1 MQLEVELA
9 ARKKTK
15 IDAPTEEEQHGFVEG
30 AKEIE
35 EVRIPEFMDQ
45 TRLPYAWSVIRERA
59 LVDSRDGLKPVQRR
73 ILWTLYEDKVLPSRE
88 FMKVARLA
96 GNVLRYHP
104 HGNTS
109 VEDAL
114 VRMAQPYSLR
124 VPLIWGKGSFGAHP
138 GDEAAASRYIEA
150 KLNKEAVELLD
161 EIPSGSVKMIP
172 NFDDTLKEPEVLPV
186 RWPVGVINGSQGIAV
201 GYAANMP
208 QHNPTE
214 TLKACKLLLRKPN
227 ASLEE
232 VMQVMP
238 GPDFWTG
245 GQVIGIDGVQE
256 YFRTGKGT
264 FTVRAKY
271 KQEQQT
277 RGKVRFTFYELPPN
291 VSCESIVQKVR
302 NLIKTDAKF
311 KEGIARVDD
320 LTGRVNDNDVRLLI
334 ETKAGSNSQEILAM
348 LFKKTE
354 LQSTF
359 SVNNT
364 VVSGGFPKTMGIRE
378 LLLEF
383 LELRKQCVLT
393 RSQNY
398 KEKKL
403 ARIHQIDGLL
413 AILLDVDKAIAII
426 RKSDSQED
434 ARVKLM
440 KAFKIDEGQANYVL
454 DMQLRKLTRQD
465 SDALKAEDQQLKE
478 DIDALDKILTDEKE
492 LRKVINA
499 ELDKEIKI
507 IGRPRLM
514 EITGLTDEEA
524 KNNEKQMLADIRREG
539 NDTQTFMYVTTD
551 GRLFK
556 TPNKMTTIS
565 DWRSDPSMKP
575 VEPFVSSFK
584 TTTQARLGIVGTDGR
599 EYAVSASFLRN
610 GEDTT
615 MSKMANLTKGV
626 KPVTILPDDDRQVL
640 VASADG
646 MIRKMNLSTN
656 GKWDGNRPFV
666 KLADGDRL
674 VSVIDLSN
682 TIKNSTVLIITQLG
696 KVIRFNLDDVSPV
709 SLGSQ
714 LIKGMNLKKDDKVA
728 AVVVARPD
736 AESLVTMSRSTIK
749 VTPLSDITVSNR
761 GGAGVMLHPL
771 DKLNGV
777 VSDRIETAAVDG
789 VLMSAKNKVVG
800 LPDATPR
807 AAKPTVNMNIG
818 AKLASL

>member
-227 ASLEE
+227 ASIEE

-478 DIDALDKILTDEKE
+478 DIDDLDKILTDEKE

-556 TPNKMTTIS
+556 TPNRMTTVS
-565 DWRSDPSMKP
+565 DWRSDPSMTP

-615 MSKMANLTKGV
+615 MSKMASLPKGV
-626 KPVTILPDDDRQVL
+626 KPVTVLPDDDRQVL

-646 MIRKMNLSTN
+646 MIRKMNLNTN

-682 TIKNSTVLIITQLG
+682 VIKNSTVLIITQLG
-696 KVIRFNLDDVSPV
+696 KVIRLNLDDVSPV

-749 VTPLSDITVSNR
+749 VTPLSDITVNNR

-777 VSDRIETAAVDG
+777 VSDRIEAAAVDG

-818 AKLASL
+818 SRLASL

>member
-227 ASLEE
+227 ASIEE

-364 VVSGGFPKTMGIRE
+364 VVSGGFPKMMGIRE

-478 DIDALDKILTDEKE
+478 DIDDLDKILTDEKE

-556 TPNKMTTIS
+556 TPNRMTTVS
-565 DWRSDPSMKP
+565 DWRSDPSMTP

-615 MSKMANLTKGV
+615 MSKMASLPKGV
-626 KPVTILPDDDRQVL
+626 KPVTVLPDDDRQVL

-646 MIRKMNLSTN
+646 MIRKMNLNTN

-682 TIKNSTVLIITQLG
+682 VIKNSTVLIITQLG
-696 KVIRFNLDDVSPV
+696 KVIRLNLDDVSPV

-749 VTPLSDITVSNR
+749 VTPLSDITVNNR

-777 VSDRIETAAVDG
+777 VSDRIEAAAVDG

-818 AKLASL
+818 SRLASL

>member
-9 ARKKTK
+9 ARKNTK

-45 TRLPYAWSVIRERA
+45 TRLPYAWSTIRERA

-73 ILWTLYEDKVLPSRE
+73 ILWTLYEDKVLPSRD

-114 VRMAQPYSLR
+114 VRMAQPYSVR

-161 EIPSGSVKMIP
+161 EIPSGSVKMKP
-172 NFDDTLKEPEVLPV
+172 SVDDTLKEPEVLPV

-227 ASLEE
+227 ASIEE

-311 KEGIARVDD
+311 KEGIARIDD

-507 IGRPRLM
+507 IGRPRMM

-615 MSKMANLTKGV
+615 MSKMASLPKGV
-626 KPVTILPDDDRQVL
+626 NPVTILPDDDRQVL

-646 MIRKMNLSTN
+646 MIRKMNLTTN

-682 TIKNSTVLIITQLG
+682 VIKNSTVLIITQLG

-749 VTPLSDITVSNR
+749 VTPLSDVTVNNR

-777 VSDRIETAAVDG
+777 VSDRIEAAAVDG

-818 AKLASL
+818 SRLASL

>member
-227 ASLEE
+227 ASIEE

-364 VVSGGFPKTMGIRE
+364 VVSGGFPKMMGIRE
-378 LLLEF
+378 LLLDF

-615 MSKMANLTKGV
+615 MSKMASLPKGV
-626 KPVTILPDDDRQVL
+626 NPVTILPDDDRQVL

-646 MIRKMNLSTN
+646 MIRKMNLTTN

-682 TIKNSTVLIITQLG
+682 VIKNSTVLIITQLG

-749 VTPLSDITVSNR
+749 VTPLSDITVNNR

-777 VSDRIETAAVDG
+777 VSDRIEAAAVDG

-818 AKLASL
+818 SRLASL

>member
-45 TRLPYAWSVIRERA
+45 TRLPYAWSTIRERA

-73 ILWTLYEDKVLPSRE
+73 ILWTLYEDKVLPSRD

-161 EIPSGSVKMIP
+161 EIPSGSVKMKP
-172 NFDDTLKEPEVLPV
+172 SVDDTLKEPEVLPV

-227 ASLEE
+227 ASIEE

-291 VSCESIVQKVR
+291 VSCESIIQKVR

-478 DIDALDKILTDEKE
+478 DIDALDKILTDDKE

-507 IGRPRLM
+507 IGRPRMM

-556 TPNKMTTIS
+556 TPDRMTTIS
-565 DWRSDPSMKP
+565 DWRSDSSLKP

-615 MSKMANLTKGV
+615 MSKMASLPKGV
-626 KPVTILPDDDRQVL
+626 KPVTVLPDDDRQVL

-646 MIRKMNLSTN
+646 MIRKMNLNTN

-682 TIKNSTVLIITQLG
+682 VIKNSTVLIITQLG

-818 AKLASL
+818 SRLASL

>member
-9 ARKKTK
+9 ARKNTK

-45 TRLPYAWSVIRERA
+45 TRLPYAWSTIRERA

-73 ILWTLYEDKVLPSRE
+73 ILWTLYEDKVLPSRD

-114 VRMAQPYSLR
+114 VRMAQPYSVR

-161 EIPSGSVKMIP
+161 EIPSGSVKMKP
-172 NFDDTLKEPEVLPV
+172 SVDDTLKEPEVLPV

-227 ASLEE
+227 ASIEE

-291 VSCESIVQKVR
+291 VSCESIIQKVR

-364 VVSGGFPKTMGIRE
+364 VVSGGLPKTMGIRE

-507 IGRPRLM
+507 IGRPRMM

-615 MSKMANLTKGV
+615 MSKMASLPKGV
-626 KPVTILPDDDRQVL
+626 NPVTILPDDDRQVL

-646 MIRKMNLSTN
+646 MIRKMNLTTN

-682 TIKNSTVLIITQLG
+682 VIKNSTVLIITQLG

-749 VTPLSDITVSNR
+749 VTPLSDITVNNR

-777 VSDRIETAAVDG
+777 VSDRIEAAAVDG

-818 AKLASL
+818 SRLASL

>member
-9 ARKKTK
+9 ARKNTK

-45 TRLPYAWSVIRERA
+45 TRLPYAWSTIRERA

-73 ILWTLYEDKVLPSRE
+73 ILWTLYEDKVLPSRD

-114 VRMAQPYSLR
+114 VRMAQPYSVR

-138 GDEAAASRYIEA
+138 GDEATASRYIEA

-161 EIPSGSVKMIP
+161 EISSGSVKMKP
-172 NFDDTLKEPEVLPV
+172 SVDDTLKEPEVLPV

-227 ASLEE
+227 ASIEE

-291 VSCESIVQKVR
+291 VSCESIIQKVR

-403 ARIHQIDGLL
+403 ARIHQIEGLL

-507 IGRPRLM
+507 IGRPRMM
-514 EITGLTDEEA
+514 EITSLTDEEA

-615 MSKMANLTKGV
+615 MSKMASLPKGV
-626 KPVTILPDDDRQVL
+626 NPVTILPDDDRQVL

-646 MIRKMNLSTN
+646 MIRKMNLTTN

-682 TIKNSTVLIITQLG
+682 VIKNSTVLIITQLG

-749 VTPLSDITVSNR
+749 VTPLSDVTVNNR

-777 VSDRIETAAVDG
+777 VSDRIEAAAVDG

-818 AKLASL
+818 SRLASL

>member
-161 EIPSGSVKMIP
+161 EISSGSVKMIP

-364 VVSGGFPKTMGIRE
+364 VVSGGFPKMMGIRE

-565 DWRSDPSMKP
+565 DWRSDPSMTP

-615 MSKMANLTKGV
+615 MSKMANLPKGV
-626 KPVTILPDDDRQVL
+626 KPVTVLPDDDRQVL

-646 MIRKMNLSTN
+646 MIRKLNLNTN

-682 TIKNSTVLIITQLG
+682 VIKNSTVLIITQLG

-749 VTPLSDITVSNR
+749 VTPLSDITVNNR

-777 VSDRIETAAVDG
+777 VSDRIEAAAVDG

-818 AKLASL
+818 SKLASL

>member
-227 ASLEE
+227 ASIEE

-507 IGRPRLM
+507 IGRPRMM

-615 MSKMANLTKGV
+615 MSKMANLPKGV
-626 KPVTILPDDDRQVL
+626 KPVTVLPDDDRQVL

-646 MIRKMNLSTN
+646 MIRKMNLNTN

-682 TIKNSTVLIITQLG
+682 VIKNSTVLIITQLG

-749 VTPLSDITVSNR
+749 VTPLSDITVNNR

-771 DKLNGV
+771 DKLDGV
-777 VSDRIETAAVDG
+777 VSDRIEAAAVDG

-818 AKLASL
+818 SRLASL

>member
-161 EIPSGSVKMIP
+161 EISSGSVKMIP

-227 ASLEE
+227 ASIEE

-348 LFKKTE
+348 LFKKTD

-364 VVSGGFPKTMGIRE
+364 VVSGGFPKMMGIRE

-551 GRLFK
+551 GKLFK

-615 MSKMANLTKGV
+615 MSKMANLPKGV
-626 KPVTILPDDDRQVL
+626 NPVTILPDDDRQVL

-646 MIRKMNLSTN
+646 MIRKMNLTTN

-682 TIKNSTVLIITQLG
+682 VIKNSTVLIITQLG

-749 VTPLSDITVSNR
+749 VTPLSDITVNNR

-777 VSDRIETAAVDG
+777 VSDRIEAAAVDG

-818 AKLASL
+818 SRLASL

>member
-9 ARKKTK
+9 ARKNTK

-45 TRLPYAWSVIRERA
+45 TRLPYAWSTIRERA

-73 ILWTLYEDKVLPSRE
+73 ILWTLYEDKVLPSRD

-114 VRMAQPYSLR
+114 VRMAQPYSVR

-161 EIPSGSVKMIP
+161 EIPSGSVKMKP
-172 NFDDTLKEPEVLPV
+172 SVDDTLKEPEVLPV

-227 ASLEE
+227 ASIEE

-291 VSCESIVQKVR
+291 VSCESIIQKVR

-311 KEGIARVDD
+311 KEGIARIDD

-364 VVSGGFPKTMGIRE
+364 VVSGGLPKTMGIRE

-507 IGRPRLM
+507 IGRPRMM

-615 MSKMANLTKGV
+615 MSKMASLPKGV
-626 KPVTILPDDDRQVL
+626 NPVTILPDDDRQVL

-646 MIRKMNLSTN
+646 MIRKMNLTTN

-682 TIKNSTVLIITQLG
+682 VIKNSTVLIITQLG

-749 VTPLSDITVSNR
+749 VTPLSDVTVNNR

-777 VSDRIETAAVDG
+777 VSDRIEAAAVDG

-818 AKLASL
+818 SRLASL

>member
-161 EIPSGSVKMIP
+161 EISSGSVKMIP

-245 GQVIGIDGVQE
+245 GQVIGIDGVRE

-364 VVSGGFPKTMGIRE
+364 VVSGGFPKMMGIRE

-478 DIDALDKILTDEKE
+478 DIEDLDKILTDDKE

-507 IGRPRLM
+507 IGRPRMM

-556 TPNKMTTIS
+556 TPDRMTTIS

-626 KPVTILPDDDRQVL
+626 KPVTVLPDDDRQVL

-777 VSDRIETAAVDG
+777 VSDRIEAAAVDG

-818 AKLASL
+818 SRLASL

>member
-9 ARKKTK
+9 ARKNTK

-45 TRLPYAWSVIRERA
+45 TRLPYAWSTIRERA

-73 ILWTLYEDKVLPSRE
+73 ILWTLYEDKVLPSRD

-114 VRMAQPYSLR
+114 VRMAQPYSVR

-161 EIPSGSVKMIP
+161 EISSGSVKMKP
-172 NFDDTLKEPEVLPV
+172 SVDDTLKEPEVLPV

-291 VSCESIVQKVR
+291 VSCESIIQKVR

-311 KEGIARVDD
+311 KEGIARIDD

-364 VVSGGFPKTMGIRE
+364 VVSGGLPKTMGIRE

-403 ARIHQIDGLL
+403 ARIHQIEGLL

-507 IGRPRLM
+507 IGRPRMM

-615 MSKMANLTKGV
+615 MSKMASLPKGV
-626 KPVTILPDDDRQVL
+626 NPVTVLPDDDRQVL

-646 MIRKMNLSTN
+646 MIRKMNLTTN

-682 TIKNSTVLIITQLG
+682 VIKNSTVLIITQLG

-749 VTPLSDITVSNR
+749 VTPLSDVTVNNR

-777 VSDRIETAAVDG
+777 VSDRIEAAAVDG

-818 AKLASL
+818 SRLASL

>member
-161 EIPSGSVKMIP
+161 EISSGSVKMIP

-227 ASLEE
+227 ASIEE

-320 LTGRVNDNDVRLLI
+320 LTGRVNNNDVRLLI

-364 VVSGGFPKTMGIRE
+364 VVSGGFPKMMGIRE

-556 TPNKMTTIS
+556 TPNRMTTIS

-615 MSKMANLTKGV
+615 MSKMASLPKGV
-626 KPVTILPDDDRQVL
+626 NPVTILPDDDRQVL

-646 MIRKMNLSTN
+646 MIRKMNLTTN

-682 TIKNSTVLIITQLG
+682 VIKNSTVLIITQLG

-749 VTPLSDITVSNR
+749 VTPLSDITVNNR

-777 VSDRIETAAVDG
+777 VSDRIEAAAVDG

-818 AKLASL
+818 SRLASL

>member
-161 EIPSGSVKMIP
+161 EISSGSVKMIP

-364 VVSGGFPKTMGIRE
+364 VVSGGFPKMMGIRE

-478 DIDALDKILTDEKE
+478 DIDALDKILTDDKE

-615 MSKMANLTKGV
+615 MSKMASLPKGV
-626 KPVTILPDDDRQVL
+626 NPVTILPDDERQVL

-646 MIRKMNLSTN
+646 MIRKMNLTTN

-682 TIKNSTVLIITQLG
+682 VIKNSTVLIITQLG

-749 VTPLSDITVSNR
+749 VTPLSDITVNNR

-777 VSDRIETAAVDG
+777 VSDRIEAAAVDG

-818 AKLASL
+818 SRLASL

>member
-9 ARKKTK
+9 ARKNTK

-45 TRLPYAWSVIRERA
+45 TRLPYAWSTIRERA

-73 ILWTLYEDKVLPSRE
+73 ILWTLYEDKVLPSRD

-114 VRMAQPYSLR
+114 VRMAQPYSVR

-161 EIPSGSVKMIP
+161 EIPSGSVKMKP
-172 NFDDTLKEPEVLPV
+172 SVDDTLKEPEVLPV

-227 ASLEE
+227 ASIEE

-291 VSCESIVQKVR
+291 VSCESIIQKVR

-364 VVSGGFPKTMGIRE
+364 VVSGGLPKTMGIRE

-507 IGRPRLM
+507 IGRPRMM

-565 DWRSDPSMKP
+565 DWRLDPSMKP

-615 MSKMANLTKGV
+615 MSKMASLPKGV
-626 KPVTILPDDDRQVL
+626 NPVTILPDDDRQVL

-646 MIRKMNLSTN
+646 MIRKMNLTTN

-682 TIKNSTVLIITQLG
+682 VIKNSTVLIITQLG

-749 VTPLSDITVSNR
+749 VTPLSDVTVNNR

-777 VSDRIETAAVDG
+777 VSDRIEAAAVDG

-818 AKLASL
+818 SRLASL

>member
-9 ARKKTK
+9 ARKNTK

-45 TRLPYAWSVIRERA
+45 TRLPYAWSTIRERA

-73 ILWTLYEDKVLPSRE
+73 ILWTLYEDKVLPSRD

-114 VRMAQPYSLR
+114 VRMAQPYSVR

-161 EIPSGSVKMIP
+161 EIPSGSVKMKP
-172 NFDDTLKEPEVLPV
+172 SVDDTLKEPEVLPV

-227 ASLEE
+227 ASIEE

-291 VSCESIVQKVR
+291 VSCESIIQKVR

-364 VVSGGFPKTMGIRE
+364 VVSGGLPKTMGIRE

-507 IGRPRLM
+507 IGRPRMM

-615 MSKMANLTKGV
+615 MSKMASLPKGV
-626 KPVTILPDDDRQVL
+626 NPVTILPDDDRQVL
-640 VASADG
+640 VTSADG
-646 MIRKMNLSTN
+646 MIRKMNLTTN

-682 TIKNSTVLIITQLG
+682 VIKNSTVLIITQLG

-749 VTPLSDITVSNR
+749 VTPLSDVTVNNR

-777 VSDRIETAAVDG
+777 VSDRIEAAAVDG

-818 AKLASL
+818 SRLASL

>member
-9 ARKKTK
+9 ARKNTK

-45 TRLPYAWSVIRERA
+45 TRLPYAWSTIRERA

-73 ILWTLYEDKVLPSRE
+73 ILWTLYEDKVLPSRD

-114 VRMAQPYSLR
+114 VRMAQPYSVR

-161 EIPSGSVKMIP
+161 EIPSGSVKMKP
-172 NFDDTLKEPEVLPV
+172 SVDDTLKEPEVLPV

-227 ASLEE
+227 ASIEE

-507 IGRPRLM
+507 IGRPRMM

-615 MSKMANLTKGV
+615 MSKMASLPKGV
-626 KPVTILPDDDRQVL
+626 NPVTILPDDDRQVL

-646 MIRKMNLSTN
+646 MIRKMNLTTN

-682 TIKNSTVLIITQLG
+682 VIKNSTVLIITQLG

-749 VTPLSDITVSNR
+749 VTPLSDVTVNNR

-777 VSDRIETAAVDG
+777 VSDRIEAAAVDG

-818 AKLASL
+818 SRLASL

>member
-161 EIPSGSVKMIP
+161 EISSGSVKMIP

-364 VVSGGFPKTMGIRE
+364 VVSGGFPKMMGIRE

-478 DIDALDKILTDEKE
+478 DIDALDKILTDDKE

-556 TPNKMTTIS
+556 TPDRMTTIS

-615 MSKMANLTKGV
+615 MSKMASLPKGV

-646 MIRKMNLSTN
+646 MIRKMNLNTN

-682 TIKNSTVLIITQLG
+682 VIKNSTVLIITQLG

>member
-9 ARKKTK
+9 ARKNTK

-45 TRLPYAWSVIRERA
+45 TRLPYAWSTIRERA

-73 ILWTLYEDKVLPSRE
+73 ILWTLYEDKVLPSRD

-114 VRMAQPYSLR
+114 VRMAQPYSVR

-161 EIPSGSVKMIP
+161 EIPSGSVKMKP
-172 NFDDTLKEPEVLPV
+172 SVDDTLKEPEVLPV

-227 ASLEE
+227 ASIEE

-291 VSCESIVQKVR
+291 VSCESIIQKVR

-507 IGRPRLM
+507 IGRPRMM

-615 MSKMANLTKGV
+615 MSKMASLPKGV
-626 KPVTILPDDDRQVL
+626 NPVTILPDDDRQVL

-646 MIRKMNLSTN
+646 MIRKMNLTTN

-682 TIKNSTVLIITQLG
+682 VIKNSTVLIITQLG

-749 VTPLSDITVSNR
+749 VTPLSDITVNNR

-777 VSDRIETAAVDG
+777 VSDRIEAAAVDG

-818 AKLASL
+818 SRLASL

>member
-9 ARKKTK
+9 ARKNTK

-45 TRLPYAWSVIRERA
+45 TRLPYAWSTIRERA

-73 ILWTLYEDKVLPSRE
+73 ILWTLYEDKVLPSRD

-114 VRMAQPYSLR
+114 VRMAQPYSVR

-161 EIPSGSVKMIP
+161 EIPSGSVKMKP
-172 NFDDTLKEPEVLPV
+172 SVDDTLKEPEVLPV

-227 ASLEE
+227 ASIEE

-291 VSCESIVQKVR
+291 VSCESIIQKVR

-364 VVSGGFPKTMGIRE
+364 VVSGGLPKTMGIRE

-507 IGRPRLM
+507 IGRPRMM

-599 EYAVSASFLRN
+599 EYSVSASFLRN

-615 MSKMANLTKGV
+615 MSKMASLPKGV
-626 KPVTILPDDDRQVL
+626 NPVTILPDDDRQVL

-646 MIRKMNLSTN
+646 MIRKMNLTTN

-682 TIKNSTVLIITQLG
+682 VIKNSTVLIITQLG

-749 VTPLSDITVSNR
+749 VTPLSDVTVNNR

-777 VSDRIETAAVDG
+777 VSDRIEAAAVDG

-818 AKLASL
+818 SRLASL

>member
-9 ARKKTK
+9 ARKNTK

-45 TRLPYAWSVIRERA
+45 TRLPYAWSTIRERA

-73 ILWTLYEDKVLPSRE
+73 ILWTLYEDKVLPSRD

-114 VRMAQPYSLR
+114 VRMAQPYSVR

-161 EIPSGSVKMIP
+161 EISSGSVKMKP
-172 NFDDTLKEPEVLPV
+172 SVDDTLKEPEVLPV

-227 ASLEE
+227 ASIEE

-291 VSCESIVQKVR
+291 VSCESIIQKVR

-364 VVSGGFPKTMGIRE
+364 VVSGGLPKTMGIRE

-507 IGRPRLM
+507 IGRPRMM

-584 TTTQARLGIVGTDGR
+584 TTTQARLGIVCTDGR

-615 MSKMANLTKGV
+615 MSKMASLPKGV
-626 KPVTILPDDDRQVL
+626 NPVTILPDDDRQVL

-646 MIRKMNLSTN
+646 MIRKMNLTTN

-682 TIKNSTVLIITQLG
+682 VIKNSTVLIITQLG

-749 VTPLSDITVSNR
+749 VTPLSDVTVNNR

-818 AKLASL
+818 SRLASL

>member
-45 TRLPYAWSVIRERA
+45 TRLPYAWSTIRERA

-73 ILWTLYEDKVLPSRE
+73 ILWTLYEDKVLPSRD

-114 VRMAQPYSLR
+114 VRMAQPYSVR

-161 EIPSGSVKMIP
+161 EIPSGSVKMKP
-172 NFDDTLKEPEVLPV
+172 SVDDTLKEPEVLPV

-227 ASLEE
+227 ASIEE

-291 VSCESIVQKVR
+291 VSCESIIQKVR

-364 VVSGGFPKTMGIRE
+364 VVSGGLPKTMGIRE

-507 IGRPRLM
+507 IGRPRMM

-615 MSKMANLTKGV
+615 MSKMASLPKGV
-626 KPVTILPDDDRQVL
+626 NPVTILPDDDRQVL
-640 VASADG
+640 VTSADG
-646 MIRKMNLSTN
+646 MIRKMNLTTN

-682 TIKNSTVLIITQLG
+682 VIKNSTVLIITQLG

-749 VTPLSDITVSNR
+749 VTPLSDVTVNNR

-777 VSDRIETAAVDG
+777 VSDRIEAAAVDG

-818 AKLASL
+818 SRLASL

>member
-161 EIPSGSVKMIP
+161 EISSGSVKMIP

-364 VVSGGFPKTMGIRE
+364 VVSGGFPKMMGIRE

-478 DIDALDKILTDEKE
+478 DIDALDKILTDDKE

-551 GRLFK
+551 GKLFK

-615 MSKMANLTKGV
+615 MSKMASLPKGV
-626 KPVTILPDDDRQVL
+626 NPVTILPDDERQVL

-646 MIRKMNLSTN
+646 MIRKMNLTTN

-682 TIKNSTVLIITQLG
+682 VIKNSTVLIITQLG

-749 VTPLSDITVSNR
+749 VTPLSDVTVNNR

-777 VSDRIETAAVDG
+777 VSDRIEAAAVDG

-818 AKLASL
+818 SRLASL